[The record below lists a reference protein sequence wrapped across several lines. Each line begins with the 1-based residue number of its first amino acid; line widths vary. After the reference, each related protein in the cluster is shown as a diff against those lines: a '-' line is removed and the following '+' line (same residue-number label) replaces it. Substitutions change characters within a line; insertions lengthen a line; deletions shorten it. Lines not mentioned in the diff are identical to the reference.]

1 MSFTFPDPS
10 VSTTATNPETGI
22 TYEYADG
29 MWSPVSTD
37 AEKVDLETL
46 KQRVAS
52 VEGVNTAQS
61 EEIEQNEELLEPVN
75 SALVNL
81 SSRLSEIETLD
92 VQSAVSA
99 LAIAQQDIIELKSK
113 VSCFG
118 INLIPYSGV
127 IWLPISFLHCQQ

>member
-10 VSTTATNPETGI
+10 VSTTVTNPENGI

-29 MWSPVSTD
+29 MWSPVSSD
-37 AEKVDLETL
+37 AEKVDLEAL
-46 KQRVAS
+46 KQRVTS
-52 VEGVNTAQS
+52 VESVNITQE

-81 SSRLSEIETLD
+81 ESRLSSIEGLD

-113 VSCFG
+113 V
-118 INLIPYSGV
+118 NALE
-127 IWLPISFLHCQQ
+127 LTSFLILE

>member
-29 MWSPVSTD
+29 MWTPVSFD
-37 AEKVDLETL
+37 AEKADLEQL
-46 KQRVAS
+46 KQRVTG
-52 VEGVNTAQS
+52 VETINIQQD

-81 SSRLSEIETLD
+81 ESRLSAIEGLD
-92 VQSAVSA
+92 VSSAVSA
-99 LAIAQQDIIELKSK
+99 LALAQQDIIELKSK
-113 VSCFG
+113 V
-118 INLIPYSGV
+118 NALE
-127 IWLPISFLHCQQ
+127 LTSFLILE

>member
-22 TYEYADG
+22 TYKYADG
-29 MWSPVSTD
+29 MWTPVSSD
-37 AEKVDLETL
+37 AEKVDLEQL
-46 KQRVAS
+46 KQRVTD
-52 VEGVNTAQS
+52 VEEVNVTQE
-61 EEIEQNEELLEPVN
+61 EEIERNEELLEPIN

-81 SSRLSEIETLD
+81 QSRLSSIEGLD

-113 VSCFG
+113 V
-118 INLIPYSGV
+118 NALE
-127 IWLPISFLHCQQ
+127 LTSFLILE

>member
-29 MWSPVSTD
+29 MWTPISSD
-37 AEKVDLETL
+37 AEKVDLDTL
-46 KQRVAS
+46 KQRVS
-52 VEGVNTAQS
+52 GVESINAAQA

-81 SSRLSEIETLD
+81 QSRLSSIETLD
-92 VQSAVSA
+92 VASAVSA

-113 VSCFG
+113 V
-118 INLIPYSGV
+118 NALE
-127 IWLPISFLHCQQ
+127 LTSFLILE

>member
-29 MWSPVSTD
+29 MWTPVSSD

-46 KQRVAS
+46 KQRVSDTEAI
-52 VEGVNTAQS
+52 NTIQS

-113 VSCFG
+113 VSS
-118 INLIPYSGV
+118 LE
-127 IWLPISFLHCQQ
+127 LTSFLILE